1 METVNDLA
9 KVAELR
15 SETMARPG
23 GVRGGAGVCMRGE
36 SRESDGGEPHRPRL
50 PS

>member
-1 METVNDLA
+1 MLNNLA

-15 SETMARPG
+15 SETMARLG
-23 GVRGGAGVCMRGE
+23 GVYGGAGVYI
-36 SRESDGGEPHRPRL
+36 REGSPGSLTGEPHRPRL